1 MRATH
6 SQKVGTGSNK
16 RPEKLNVYIRN
27 SWRTNLQLIR
37 SIGNMIGYKRSL
49 SEWQCLSE
57 VKMGRGSPIPRMLRR
72 KIVEQYQKGVSQRK
86 IAKNLKLSSSTVHN
100 IIQRF
105 RESGTISVRKGQGRK
120 TILDARDLRAL
131 GRHCIT
137 YRNATVMEIT
147 TWAQEYFQ
155 KTLSVNTIHCA
166 IRRCRLKLYRSK
178 KKPYL
183 NMIQKRRPFLWA
195 KAHLKW
201 TVEKRFCGQTNTN
214 LKFFL
219 ENWDAMS
226 SGQKRTRTTQVVIS
240 AQFRSLHLW
249 WYGVAWVRV
258 AWAACTSGKAPSML
272 KGISKF

>member
-1 MRATH
+1 MAVSLR
-6 SQKVGTGSNK
+6 SQDKHNK
-16 RPEKLNVYIRN
+16 KNCKEFEVIIIYVY
-27 SWRTNLQLIR
+27 
-37 SIGNMIGYKRSL
+37 
-49 SEWQCLSE
+49 
-57 VKMGRGSPIPRMLRR
+57 
-72 KIVEQYQKGVSQRK
+72 
-86 IAKNLKLSSSTVHN
+86 N
-100 IIQRF
+100 IIQRL

-120 TILDARDLRAL
+120 TLLDARDLRAL
-131 GRHCIT
+131 RRHCIT

-155 KTLSVNTIHCA
+155 KTLSVNTIHRA
-166 IRRCRLKLYRSK
+166 IRRWRLKLYRSK

-183 NMIQKRRPFLWA
+183 NMIQKRRCFLWA

-201 TVEKRFCGQTNTN
+201 TVAKWKTVLWSDES
-214 LKFFL
+214 KFEVFL

-226 SGQKRTRTTQVVIS
+226 SGLKWTRTTQVVIS

-258 AWAACTSGKAPSML
+258 AWAAYTSGKAPSML